1 MYNSLPFSSSLTDC
15 WAVANRVVVSG
26 VFEVKGSN
34 GEGRKMHLMYILV
47 FTTTLY

>member
-1 MYNSLPFSSSLTDC
+1 MCNSLPFSSSLIDY
-15 WAVANRVVVSG
+15 WEIANRVVVNG
-26 VFEVKGSN
+26 VFEVKGSD